1 MGTFLDPY
9 SVARVFVVALLAL
22 CVGIFV
28 YVAGSFF
35 LMRSHVAARG
45 FGPSLR
51 EMLREALWSLRTQP
65 FLPWYYGFGGRL
77 AKGDKTPVVVVH
89 GYMQN
94 RVSFIAI
101 SRSLNQRGLGPVYGF
116 NYPWYRSVAH
126 NSVLLGAFIEKL
138 CEATKQE
145 RVILVCHS
153 MGGLIAV
160 HYILHGNGKQRV
172 QRCVTIAS
180 PHAGVLYRGPVI
192 GAPSRDLRKGSEL
205 VLSIQGALP
214 VPVLSIASTHDNVV
228 HPAAQSSV
236 EARGGTDYVIDG
248 PGHLAILFD
257 RRVLDRVAA
266 FVAEGA

>member
-1 MGTFLDPY
+1 ML
-9 SVARVFVVALLAL
+9 AVALFAL
-22 CVGIFV
+22 FVGISV
-28 YVAGSFF
+28 YVAGSFL
-35 LMRSHVAARG
+35 LMRGHVGARG
-45 FGPSLR
+45 VGSSLR

-65 FLPWYYGFGGRL
+65 FLPWYYGFGARL

-94 RVSFIAI
+94 RVGFIAI
-101 SRSLNQRGLGPVYGF
+101 ARRLNQRGLGPVYGF
-116 NYPWYRSVAH
+116 NYPWYRSVTH
-126 NSVLLGAFIEKL
+126 NSALLGAFIERL
-138 CEATKQE
+138 CETTKQD

-160 HYILHGNGKQRV
+160 HYLLHGSGKDRV
-172 QRCVTIAS
+172 LRCVTIAS

-205 VLSIQGALP
+205 LATIQGALP

-228 HPAAQSSV
+228 YPAAQSSL
-236 EARGGTDYVIDG
+236 EARGGTDFVVEG
-248 PGHLAILFD
+248 PGHMAILFD
-257 RRVLDRVAA
+257 RRVLDRVAD

>member
-1 MGTFLDPY
+1 MSTFLDPY
-9 SVARVFVVALLAL
+9 SVARVFAAALFAL

-35 LMRSHVAARG
+35 LMRPHVGARG
-45 FGPSLR
+45 RGQWLR

-65 FLPWYYGFGGRL
+65 FLPWYYGFGSRL

-101 SRSLNQRGLGPVYGF
+101 SRALNRRGLGPVYGF

-126 NSVLLGAFIEKL
+126 NSALLGAFVERL
-138 CEATKQE
+138 CAATKQE

-160 HYILHGNGKQRV
+160 HYILHGAGKDRV

-205 VLSIQGALP
+205 LLSIQGALP
-214 VPVLSIASTHDNVV
+214 IPVLSIASTHDNVV
-228 HPAAQSSV
+228 HPASQSSI
-236 EARGGTDYVIDG
+236 ETRGGVDFVIEG
-248 PGHLAILFD
+248 PGHLSILFD
-257 RRVLDRVAA
+257 RRVLDRVAD

>member
-1 MGTFLDPY
+1 
-9 SVARVFVVALLAL
+9 VLLAL

-28 YVAGSFF
+28 YVVGSYL
-35 LMRSHVAARG
+35 LMRQHVGARG
-45 FGPSLR
+45 LGLSLR
-51 EMLREALWSLRTQP
+51 EMTREALWSLRTQP

-101 SRSLNQRGLGPVYGF
+101 SQSLRRRGLGPVYGF
-116 NYPWYRSVAH
+116 NYPWYRSVAY
-126 NSVLLGAFIEKL
+126 NSKLLEAFVEQL
-138 CEATKQE
+138 CETTKQAQ
-145 RVILVCHS
+145 VILVCHS

-160 HYILHGNGKQRV
+160 HYILQGAGKQRV
-172 QRCVTIAS
+172 LRCATIAS
-180 PHAGVLYRGPVI
+180 PHAGVLYRGPVF

-205 VLSIQGALP
+205 VLSIQGPLP

-228 HPAAQSSV
+228 HPAGQSSV
-236 EARGGTDYVIDG
+236 EARGGVDFVVEG
-248 PGHLAILFD
+248 PGHLSILFD
-257 RRVLDRVAA
+257 RRVLDRVAD